1 MGNVPL
7 TASPT
12 ITIRG
17 HPNDKGIYMALHEAK
32 ASTMAEVQI
41 NGFLKPSLWDN
52 QGTRKIVGMDTHCI
66 IDVINAAEVGDA
78 PFSIINFGV
87 HPDQV

>member
-1 MGNVPL
+1 
-7 TASPT
+7 
-12 ITIRG
+12 
-17 HPNDKGIYMALHEAK
+17 MALHEAK

-41 NGFLKPSLWDN
+41 NGFLKPILWDN

-66 IDVINAAEVGDA
+66 IDVISAAEVGDA